1 MKRLGER
8 IKKKRELYNIQLND
22 LAKRVGI
29 SASALSQIEN
39 AKSSPSIVTLKH
51 IAECLNTTVGELV
64 GENENLSQNP
74 LVRFQ
79 EMRHL
84 VTNETGSRLFSLSN
98 HEPHRQMDNFLIRFA
113 GKSSIDGLFSKHRGQ
128 VFCFVSEG
136 IFKFYLDEVEYEL
149 RKGDSFYFD
158 TVLSHRVQLSE
169 GVSGELLW
177 TVSPPFSQPT

>member
-64 GENENLSQNP
+64 GENENLSQDP
-74 LVRFQ
+74 LVRFD
-79 EMRHL
+79 EMRFL
-84 VTNETGSRLFSLSN
+84 RANADGSRLFALSN
-98 HEPHRQMDNFLIRFA
+98 HEPHKQMDNFLISFSE
-113 GKSSIDGLFSKHRGQ
+113 KSTIEGLFPLHRGQ
-128 VFCFVSEG
+128 VFCRVSEG
-136 IFKFYLDEVEYEL
+136 TFKFHLDEVEYEL
-149 RKGDSFYFD
+149 RKGDNFYFD
-158 TVLSHRVQLSE
+158 NVLSHRVQLSE
-169 GVSGELLW
+169 GTSGELLW
-177 TVSPPFSQPT
+177 IVTPPIS

>member
-8 IKKKRELYNIQLND
+8 IKKKRELNNIQLND

-51 IAECLNTTVGELV
+51 IAECLNSTVGELV

-84 VTNETGSRLFSLSN
+84 KTNETGSRLFSLSN
-98 HEPHRQMDNFLIRFA
+98 HEPHKQMDNFLIRFTE
-113 GKSSIDGLFSKHRGQ
+113 KSTIEGLFSKHRGQ
-128 VFCFVSEG
+128 VFCFVSDG
-136 IFKFYLDEVEYEL
+136 IFEFHLDEIEYEL

-158 TVLSHRVQLSE
+158 TVLSYRVQLSE
-169 GVSGELLW
+169 GTFGELLW
-177 TVSPPFSQPT
+177 IVTPPIS

>member
-29 SASALSQIEN
+29 SSSALSQIEN

-64 GENENLSQNP
+64 GENENLSQHP
-74 LVRFQ
+74 LVRFEEIKYLGANQ
-79 EMRHL
+79 
-84 VTNETGSRLFSLSN
+84 NGSRLFSLSN
-98 HEPHRQMDNFLIRFA
+98 HEPHKQMDTFLIRFA
-113 GKSSIDGLFSKHRGQ
+113 EKSTIEGLFSKHRGQ

-136 IFKFYLDEVEYEL
+136 IFKFHLDEVEYEL
-149 RKGDSFYFD
+149 RKGDNFYFD
-158 TVLSHRVQLSE
+158 AVLSHRVQLSE
-169 GVSGELLW
+169 GTFGELLW
-177 TVSPPFSQPT
+177 VVSPPIS

>member
-39 AKSSPSIVTLKH
+39 AKSSPTIVTLKH
-51 IAECLNTTVGELV
+51 IADCLNTTVGELV
-64 GENENLSQNP
+64 GENENLSQDP
-74 LVRFQ
+74 LVRFD
-79 EMRHL
+79 EMRFL
-84 VTNETGSRLFSLSN
+84 RASADGSRLFALSN
-98 HEPHRQMDNFLIRFA
+98 HEPNKQMDTFLIKFIE
-113 GKSSIDGLFSKHRGQ
+113 KSSVEGLFPRHRGQ
-128 VFCFVSEG
+128 VFCRISEG

-149 RKGDSFYFD
+149 RKDDSFYFD

-169 GVSGELLW
+169 GASGELLW
-177 TVSPPFSQPT
+177 IVTPPVP